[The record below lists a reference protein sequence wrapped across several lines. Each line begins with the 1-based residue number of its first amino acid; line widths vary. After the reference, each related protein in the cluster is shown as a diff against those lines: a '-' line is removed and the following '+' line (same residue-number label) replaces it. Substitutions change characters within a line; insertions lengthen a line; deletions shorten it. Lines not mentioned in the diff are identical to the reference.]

1 MTFLARAHN
10 GQLDFGSHFNQAR
23 LQAFLADHEGKEFR
37 IDQVQTKRTISQNN
51 FYWMY
56 LGIIER
62 ETGNNA
68 DDLHE
73 FFKRKLLP
81 ARFATV
87 LGQEIKLPA
96 STTTLSKGEFADY
109 LDKISV
115 LTDVPLPDP
124 SEAGFISNY

>member
-10 GQLDFGSHFNQAR
+10 GQLDFGSDFNQAR
-23 LQAFLADHEGKEFR
+23 LRAFLADHEGKEFR
-37 IDQVQTKRTISQNN
+37 VDQVQTKRSHSQNN

-62 ETGNNA
+62 ETGNNG

-73 FFKRKLLP
+73 FFKRKFLP
-81 ARFATV
+81 PRFATV

-96 STTTLSKGEFADY
+96 STTTLSKSAFADY
-109 LDKISV
+109 LDCISA
-115 LTDVPLPDP
+115 LTDVPLPSP
-124 SEAGFISNY
+124 SDAGYLPH